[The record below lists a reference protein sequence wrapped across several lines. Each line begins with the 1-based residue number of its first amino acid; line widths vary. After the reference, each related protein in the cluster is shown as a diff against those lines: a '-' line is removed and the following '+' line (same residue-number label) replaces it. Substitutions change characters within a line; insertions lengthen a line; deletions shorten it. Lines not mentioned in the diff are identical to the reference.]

1 MLGKEG
7 FEIEMFEK
15 GREAE
20 TAMFQEEPMNRKLLL
35 KQYIKMFSQKCLL
48 PLCYRFACRRPV
60 KPGLVVFADAH
71 HEQRP
76 ENMELLYQYLRSS
89 QRGKADAETKS
100 QAARDKNSGRENQG
114 SGNRETGCE
123 EGSGLLEIQELYLDY
138 QKASAGQ
145 VLRHMIRFMKLYAQA
160 GCVVI
165 CDNFLPAASCR
176 KRKETRVIQLWHACG
191 CFKKFGYDTEDDIP
205 KQYHG
210 NVFFN
215 TDLVTVSAKACELP
229 FATAM
234 RLPKYC
240 VRALGVSRTD
250 LYFREDWR
258 RQCTQEF
265 YREYPEA
272 AGRKVVLWAP
282 TFRGNPGDPK
292 NIPFD
297 KETLQQQ
304 LGQEYLVLTRVH
316 PHMMKKYGQDNCRIP
331 TERLF
336 PVVDVLIADYSSLI
350 YEYALFEKPMI
361 LYTPDFEEYT
371 KNRGFY
377 MKFSE
382 IPGLQVM
389 EEEKLAEAV
398 RRMSQ
403 RSGQEGQELE
413 EKRKGFIET
422 YMGACDGRA
431 TERIGQ
437 VILHHANQ
445 PDAR

>member
-1 MLGKEG
+1 
-7 FEIEMFEK
+7 
-15 GREAE
+15 
-20 TAMFQEEPMNRKLLL
+20 MNIKLLL

-48 PLCYRFACRRPV
+48 PLCYRFACRKPV
-60 KPGLVVFADAH
+60 DPGLIVFADAH
-71 HEQRP
+71 HDQRP
-76 ENMELLYQYLRSS
+76 ENMELLYQYLGACRSREPASEKGKPVAWDRKRSRES
-89 QRGKADAETKS
+89 QNSGKAE
-100 QAARDKNSGRENQG
+100 E
-114 SGNRETGCE
+114 GCE
-123 EGSGLLEIQELYLDY
+123 AENDVGKIQELYLDY

-145 VLRHMIRFMKLYAQA
+145 VLLHMVKFMKLYAQA

-176 KRKETRVIQLWHACG
+176 KRQETKVIQLWHACG

-205 KQYHG
+205 RQYHG
-210 NVFFN
+210 NVFSN
-215 TDLVTVSAKACELP
+215 TDLVTVSAKACEIP
-229 FATAM
+229 FASAM
-234 RLPKYC
+234 RLPKAC
-240 VRALGVSRTD
+240 VRALGVSRSD
-250 LYFREDWR
+250 LYFQERWR
-258 RQCTQEF
+258 SQCVREF
-265 YREYPEA
+265 YQEYPEA

-282 TFRGNPGDPK
+282 TFRGNPGDPG
-292 NIPFD
+292 NIPFN
-297 KETLQQQ
+297 KEDLQEK

-316 PHMMKKYGQDNCRIP
+316 PHMMKKYGQDNCKIP
-331 TERLF
+331 TEWLF

-371 KNRGFY
+371 KKRGFY

-398 RRMSQ
+398 RRVS
-403 RSGQEGQELE
+403 RLSEQERQELE
-413 EKRKGFIET
+413 EKRKRFIET

-437 VILHHANQ
+437 VILQHVKQ
-445 PDAR
+445 TDVR